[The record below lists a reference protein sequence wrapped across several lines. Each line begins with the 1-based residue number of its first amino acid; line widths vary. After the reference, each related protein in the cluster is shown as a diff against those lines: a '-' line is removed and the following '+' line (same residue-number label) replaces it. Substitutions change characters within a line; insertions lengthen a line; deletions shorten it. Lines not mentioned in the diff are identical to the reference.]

1 MCTCNFILKLQL
13 HIDRSLIAALLVK
26 MSTMLP
32 SQAALSTTHN
42 FALHINFIHIKG
54 NSNYI
59 TLQQNIFVIDL
70 LIILR
75 VFYSIRTDVSD
86 AVSIYRFCH
95 SYDAQASF
103 QQVSLLLKLKSL
115 LWHLVENVKHKAV
128 MLKDQFFGHN
138 LYYIHHQNCIQKY
151 SIHFICQR
159 NARYIQITIYTLL
172 LQFFMLSHP
181 YHELSVSTQSVAI

>member
-1 MCTCNFILKLQL
+1 
-13 HIDRSLIAALLVK
+13 
-26 MSTMLP
+26 MLP

-42 FALHINFIHIKG
+42 FALHINFMHIKG

-75 VFYSIRTDVSD
+75 VFYSIHTYVSD
-86 AVSIYRFCH
+86 AVSICRFCH

-115 LWHLVENVKHKAV
+115 LRHLVENVKHKAV
-128 MLKDQFFGHN
+128 MLKDQFFGNN
-138 LYYIHHQNCIQKY
+138 LYCIHHQNCIQKY
-151 SIHFICQR
+151 NIHFICQR
-159 NARYIQITIYTLL
+159 NARYMQMTIYTLL

-181 YHELSVSTQSVAI
+181 YHELSVSTQSVVI